1 MAGKNWIKKIL
12 DLFGTPILASL
23 SADIAA
29 AKVIVDDIYTVT
41 DELPNA
47 GALTDIAQE
56 ATLTA
61 IKGGGWTDE
70 TLVTIMAA
78 IASVAGIDV
87 YVEVIPNIVFDLS
100 AIDDILTAD
109 PPSADVENSVV
120 DIDEVA
126 NKTFVLRSLVINTTS
141 FGTAGTK
148 LTYKLWTMVNNVV
161 TMVDSTEVSVLG
173 MQNLM
178 DLFGLPE
185 VYADGVWVTVQA
197 EAGISDGACEGT
209 YGYAQAGH

>member
-148 LTYKLWTMVNNVV
+148 LTYKLWTMVNNAGL
-161 TMVDSTEVSVLG
+161 E
-173 MQNLM
+173 
-178 DLFGLPE
+178 FGLE
-185 VYADGVWVTVQA
+185 RSFESNRT
-197 EAGISDGACEGT
+197 
-209 YGYAQAGH
+209 